1 MQELHVVLK
10 FDWAHSL
17 NSHFHIEVIAFF
29 KENRR
34 VVDCHTVMD
43 WVYGHVI
50 LKHLRLDAVREVVI
64 DWVTH

>member
-10 FDWAHSL
+10 FDRAHSL
-17 NSHFHIEVIAFF
+17 NGHFHIEVIAFF

-34 VVDCHTVMD
+34 VVDWHTVMN

-50 LKHLRLDAVREVVI
+50 LEYLRLDAVREVVI
-64 DWVTH
+64 DRITH